1 MLETVVCNGYWHG
14 STSQAYIDSSAQ
26 MPEGD
31 VDDLLNLSRWHQMFS
46 SVFVFQ
52 VLGSAREHFHC
63 IVNVITAGENIWIF
77 VQF

>member
-14 STSQAYIDSSAQ
+14 STSQAYIGSYAQ

-31 VDDLLNLSRWHQMFS
+31 FDDVLNKFRWHQMFS

-52 VLGSAREHFHC
+52 VLCKNYPAQQ
-63 IVNVITAGENIWIF
+63 ENTFIALWML
-77 VQF
+77 